1 MPRTFHNLIGDESV
15 PSDATFESRNASD
28 RSDVVGVFP
37 DATKAQVRRAC
48 EVAQGAARSW
58 AKTPAPV
65 RGGLIGTIGKALER
79 EKEALSQLITREMGK
94 TLREAGGEALGVTL
108 DVRSADSIRGCLDA
122 AEAEFGPIDV
132 LINNAGVE
140 AGAKTYAMIDEDD
153 WDFVMD
159 TNVKG
164 PWMMARA
171 YTERVVANGQAGGNI
186 VMVSSITD
194 RRTIKGQFPY
204 AVSKGAM
211 TRMTEVMALEAAKYR
226 IRVNALAPGYILT
239 DVSRLLLES
248 DQAPAFMR
256 GIPMR
261 RFGDFEDLDG
271 PLLLLASDASSYMT
285 GSVVTVD
292 GGHVC
297 ASL

>member
-1 MPRTFHNLIGDESV
+1 MQSFRLDGSHAVITGASSGFGSHFAGVLADAGARVVLGARRTDKVEARVEEI
-15 PSDATFESRNASD
+15 
-28 RSDVVGVFP
+28 
-37 DATKAQVRRAC
+37 RA
-48 EVAQGAARSW
+48 
-58 AKTPAPV
+58 
-65 RGGLIGTIGKALER
+65 
-79 EKEALSQLITREMGK
+79 
-94 TLREAGGEALGVTL
+94 AGGEAAGAAL
-108 DVRSADSIRGCLDA
+108 DVRDSDSIKAFLDA

-140 AGAKTYAMIDEDD
+140 AGAKTYMMIDEDD

-159 TNVKG
+159 TNLKG
-164 PWMMARA
+164 TWLMARH
-171 YTERVVANGQAGGNI
+171 YTERVSVNAQTGGNI
-186 VMVSSITD
+186 VNISSITD

-204 AVSKGAM
+204 AVSKGAL

-226 IRVNALAPGYILT
+226 IRVNALAPGYFLT

-248 DQAPAFMR
+248 DQAPAFMK

-261 RFGDFEDLDG
+261 RFGEFDDLDG
-271 PLLLLASDASSYMT
+271 PLLLLASDASRYMT
-285 GSVVTVD
+285 GSVLVVD

>member
-1 MPRTFHNLIGDESV
+1 
-15 PSDATFESRNASD
+15 
-28 RSDVVGVFP
+28 
-37 DATKAQVRRAC
+37 
-48 EVAQGAARSW
+48 
-58 AKTPAPV
+58 
-65 RGGLIGTIGKALER
+65 
-79 EKEALSQLITREMGK
+79 
-94 TLREAGGEALGVTL
+94 
-108 DVRSADSIRGCLDA
+108 
-122 AEAEFGPIDV
+122 
-132 LINNAGVE
+132 
-140 AGAKTYAMIDEDD
+140 MIDEDD

-159 TNVKG
+159 TNLKG
-164 PWMMARA
+164 AWMMSKA

-211 TRMTEVMALEAAKYR
+211 TRMTEVMALEAARYR

-248 DQAPAFMR
+248 DQAPAFMK
-256 GIPMR
+256 GIPLR
-261 RFGDFEDLDG
+261 RFGEFEDLDG

>member
-1 MPRTFHNLIGDESV
+1 V
-15 PSDATFESRNASD
+15 DAR
-28 RSDVVGVFP
+28 
-37 DATKAQVRRAC
+37 
-48 EVAQGAARSW
+48 VAE
-58 AKTPAPV
+58 
-65 RGGLIGTIGKALER
+65 I
-79 EKEALSQLITREMGK
+79 
-94 TLREAGGEALGVTL
+94 REAGGEALGVTL

>member
-1 MPRTFHNLIGDESV
+1 MNGRNVIITGASSGFGSHFAGVLAGAGARVVLGARRVDKVQARVDE
-15 PSDATFESRNASD
+15 
-28 RSDVVGVFP
+28 
-37 DATKAQVRRAC
+37 
-48 EVAQGAARSW
+48 
-58 AKTPAPV
+58 
-65 RGGLIGTIGKALER
+65 I
-79 EKEALSQLITREMGK
+79 
-94 TLREAGGEALGVTL
+94 REAGGEATGIRL
-108 DVRSADSIRGCLDA
+108 DVRDSESIREFLRSAEDA
-122 AEAEFGPIDV
+122 FGPIDV
-132 LINNAGVE
+132 LVNNAGVE
-140 AGAKTYAMIDEDD
+140 SGAKTYTMIDEDD

-164 PWMMARA
+164 AWLMAKY

-186 VMVSSITD
+186 VNVSSITD

-204 AVSKGAM
+204 AVSKGAL

-239 DVSRLLLES
+239 DVSRTLLES
-248 DQAPAFMR
+248 DQAPEFMK

-261 RFGDFEDLDG
+261 RFGDFDDLDG
-271 PLLLLASDASSYMT
+271 PLLLLASDASRYMT